1 MDLMTFAVGLL
12 WVVVLGLIAVVFAL
26 VRQIGVLLERV
37 QPVGAMISDTGPEIG
52 AAAPALALP
61 NLNGAPLTLGLNGGR
76 SQLVFFLSTTCPIC
90 KALVP
95 VLRDAARAE
104 GDWLDVVLAS
114 DGAPEAHRRM
124 IAREHLEDFPYVL
137 SAELG
142 MTFKVAKL
150 PFAVL
155 IDGTGR
161 IRARGLVNTREQI
174 ESLFHAAETGRPS
187 IQSLRAGETLPA

>member
-37 QPVGAMISDTGPEIG
+37 QPVGAMISDTGPDIG
-52 AAAPALALP
+52 AAAPALPLP

-95 VLRDAARAE
+95 ALRDAARAE

-114 DGAPEAHRRM
+114 DGAPEPHRRM
-124 IAREHLEDFPYVL
+124 IEREHLSDFPYTL

-161 IRARGLVNTREQI
+161 VRAKGLVNTREQI
-174 ESLFHAAETGRPS
+174 ESLFHAAELGRPS
-187 IQSLRAGETLPA
+187 IQSLRAGEILPA

>member
-61 NLNGAPLTLGLNGGR
+61 NLNGGR